1 MKIENKE
8 IKGII
13 FDIDGTLIDSCG
25 IWGEV
30 DIRFFSKRN
39 MEMPKDYQEAIGH
52 IGLDKAAEYTIS
64 RFNLNEKKADII
76 KEWKEGVLELY
87 ANEVILKPH
96 VKEFLMLLKE
106 HNISFCAATANDE
119 DCYKKCLVRNG
130 VFDLFD
136 FILEVNHFKDG
147 KDKPTIYIE
156 AAKRLGVNISEC
168 VVFEDLLMALNT
180 AKNAGFVTCAVF
192 DSTCKEEQGKKEVG
206 DFYIKDYQEIIDKVN

>member
-1 MKIENKE
+1 MKIESRE

-52 IGLDKAAEYTIS
+52 IGLDKAADYTIN
-64 RFNLNEKKADII
+64 RFNLNEKKEDII
-76 KEWKEGVLELY
+76 KEWKDGVLELY
-87 ANEVILKPH
+87 ANEVLLKPH
-96 VKEFLMLLKE
+96 VKEFLLLLKE
-106 HNISFCAATANDE
+106 HNIPFCAATANDE
-119 DCYKKCLVRNG
+119 DCYKKCLERNG
-130 VFDLFD
+130 IFDLFD

-156 AAKRLGVNISEC
+156 AAKKLGVEIDKC

-180 AKNAGFVTCAVF
+180 ACKAGFVTCAVY
-192 DSTCKEEQGKKEVG
+192 DATCKEESGKKEVA
-206 DFYIKDYQEIIDKVN
+206 DFYIKDYQEIIDKIN

>member
-1 MKIENKE
+1 M
-8 IKGII
+8 
-13 FDIDGTLIDSCG
+13 LILHCYNP
-25 IWGEV
+25 EV
-30 DIRFFSKRN
+30 KLHHKLF
-39 MEMPKDYQEAIGH
+39 
-52 IGLDKAAEYTIS
+52 
-64 RFNLNEKKADII
+64 
-76 KEWKEGVLELY
+76 
-87 ANEVILKPH
+87 
-96 VKEFLMLLKE
+96 
-106 HNISFCAATANDE
+106 
-119 DCYKKCLVRNG
+119 